1 MAKVKGIDVSYHN
14 GTIDWKKVAAAG
26 IKFAVLREGYRKTI
40 DTQFL
45 ANVKGAVANGIPV
58 MVYHFIYTDGATI
71 KENAKSTVDNMKKAG
86 LDPAST
92 WVWTD
97 LEYDTWKKNGEKCT
111 RAACSKYTQDYINE
125 LKALGCKKIGVYMNN
140 DYYKNYYSEDII
152 KGYPV
157 WLADYNGDADHAC
170 AIHQYG
176 STGKVDGINSTS
188 VDMNY
193 LMDESL
199 IRKEEKKMSYIR
211 SVVVGIMQGWIGK
224 SRSAGTHHDIIDC
237 YNTIKPLPRGYKVTY
252 SDAYCA
258 TTVSAA
264 FHKAGYDAIFPLEC
278 GCGAMIDAAKK
289 MGIWQESDAYVPSP
303 GDCVLYD
310 WDDDG
315 KGDCTGYPEHV
326 GMVEN
331 CNGKTIT
338 VMEGNMSGGIVGRRT
353 LAVNGRYIRGF
364 VVPKFTAAAPQTT
377 STPSNT
383 GSTSSGTTLN
393 RIPKYNGVVTTALN
407 VRTWAG
413 TEYGKCTFSPLPKG
427 AVVGVCDTIQAKD
440 GSKWHY
446 IKYNGKYGF
455 SHSAYIKKQS

>member
-1 MAKVKGIDVSYHN
+1 M
-14 GTIDWKKVAAAG
+14 
-26 IKFAVLREGYRKTI
+26 
-40 DTQFL
+40 
-45 ANVKGAVANGIPV
+45 
-58 MVYHFIYTDGATI
+58 
-71 KENAKSTVDNMKKAG
+71 
-86 LDPAST
+86 
-92 WVWTD
+92 
-97 LEYDTWKKNGEKCT
+97 
-111 RAACSKYTQDYINE
+111 IN
-125 LKALGCKKIGVYMNN
+125 
-140 DYYKNYYSEDII
+140 D
-152 KGYPV
+152 
-157 WLADYNGDADHAC
+157 
-170 AIHQYG
+170 
-176 STGKVDGINSTS
+176 
-188 VDMNY
+188 
-193 LMDESL
+193 
-199 IRKEEKKMSYIR
+199 
-211 SVVVGIMQGWIGK
+211 
-224 SRSAGTHHDIIDC
+224 
-237 YNTIKPLPRGYKVTY
+237 
-252 SDAYCA
+252 
-258 TTVSAA
+258 
-264 FHKAGYDAIFPLEC
+264 
-278 GCGAMIDAAKK
+278 AKK

-338 VMEGNMSGGIVGRRT
+338 VIEGNMSGGIVGRRT